1 MCGTNTTSNNK
12 SASCMLLSAAAVT
25 VVFAGLYASPAS
37 AQGIVLDEVI
47 VTAQKREQSLEDVP
61 ASVSSISGDT
71 LREYLGSAENI
82 RALAGRVPSLN
93 IESSNGRIAPRF
105 YIRGLGNIDFDVNA
119 NQPVGMVF
127 DDISL
132 ENNVLRS
139 LPLFDIE
146 RVEVLKGPQGS
157 LFGRNSNAGIIK
169 IDSVRPSDERNAYAS
184 ISYGDNDTVG
194 AEFATNI
201 QASDSVSMRASFK
214 YLRRSDWI
222 DNTVNNTNGPSDD
235 FGGFDEMAWRLQFLI
250 DPSETFTGLIK
261 LHGFSQDG
269 SQPQVFYANSLEV
282 GSAGLRPGFD
292 ETIATHDG
300 SANCIAAGIPA
311 CAGHELDHYGLSAN
325 FVWDLDTF
333 TFTSIT
339 GYDTVEN
346 FQSTDVDGGLISFDP
361 ADIGALGRQVFFGVA
376 TGDGLKDHQQW
387 TQEFRISADTDSL
400 FFQGGVYMFSED
412 YDVLNR
418 DFGFFAFEDIV
429 SQETDSFAIFGQAD
443 WSITDRFSVVA
454 GLRFTYDD
462 KKLVVEPGAGSSS
475 PAATIA
481 INDDYI
487 SWDLAFTYDLSENWN
502 MYGRLANASRGP
514 VTLGRFGFTSS
525 ADTETSDSVEFGFK
539 SDLMGGRARWNAA
552 IYSFRNDDQQLTAT
566 GGAGN
571 VNQLL
576 NADRVNGK
584 GFETDFEILFT
595 DNLLFVANASYN
607 DTEID
612 DADLR
617 DDLCGSS
624 PQCTPLD
631 PIVGMRIGPFGP
643 VTEVSID
650 GNPLPRTPDWVYN
663 LILQWTIP
671 VGDGDVYV
679 HTDWN
684 YRAESNIFLHESVEF
699 VAEDRWLGGLRVG
712 YRSDNGLDIALV
724 GRNITNEVVVDG
736 AINFLNLTTF
746 INEPRF
752 WGVEMR
758 KAW

>member
-1 MCGTNTTSNNK
+1 M
-12 SASCMLLSAAAVT
+12 
-25 VVFAGLYASPAS
+25 
-37 AQGIVLDEVI
+37 
-47 VTAQKREQSLEDVP
+47 
-61 ASVSSISGDT
+61 
-71 LREYLGSAENI
+71 
-82 RALAGRVPSLN
+82 
-93 IESSNGRIAPRF
+93 
-105 YIRGLGNIDFDVNA
+105 
-119 NQPVGMVF
+119 
-127 DDISL
+127 
-132 ENNVLRS
+132 
-139 LPLFDIE
+139 
-146 RVEVLKGPQGS
+146 
-157 LFGRNSNAGIIK
+157 
-169 IDSVRPSDERNAYAS
+169 
-184 ISYGDNDTVG
+184 
-194 AEFATNI
+194 
-201 QASDSVSMRASFK
+201 
-214 YLRRSDWI
+214 
-222 DNTVNNTNGPSDD
+222 
-235 FGGFDEMAWRLQFLI
+235 
-250 DPSETFTGLIK
+250 
-261 LHGFSQDG
+261 
-269 SQPQVFYANSLEV
+269 
-282 GSAGLRPGFD
+282 
-292 ETIATHDG
+292 
-300 SANCIAAGIPA
+300 SAN
-311 CAGHELDHYGLSAN
+311 L
-325 FVWDLDTF
+325 VWDLDAF

-487 SWDLAFTYDLSENWN
+487 SWDLAFTYDVSENWN

-595 DNLLFVANASYN
+595 DNLLFIANASYN

-612 DADLR
+612 DPDLR
-617 DDLCGSS
+617 DDLCGSN

-671 VGDGDVYV
+671 VGNGDVYV

>member
-1 MCGTNTTSNNK
+1 MCGTNTTTNNK
-12 SASCMLLSAAAVT
+12 SASRVLLSAAAVT
-25 VVFAGLYASPAS
+25 VAFAGLYASTAS

-61 ASVSSISGDT
+61 ASVSSISGDAV
-71 LREYLGSAENI
+71 RDYLGSAENI

-119 NQPVGMVF
+119 NQPVGMVY

-222 DNTVNNTNGPSDD
+222 DNIVNNVNGPSDD
-235 FGGFDEMAWRLQFLI
+235 FGGFDEYAWRLQFLV
-250 DPSETFTGLIK
+250 DPNETFTGLFK

-292 ETIATHDG
+292 EKIASHDG
-300 SANCIAAGIPA
+300 SANCIAASIPA
-311 CAGHELDHYGLSAN
+311 CAGHELDHYGMSAN
-325 FVWDLDTF
+325 LVWDLEAF

-346 FQSTDVDGGLISFDP
+346 FQSTDVDGGLISFDD
-361 ADIGALGRQVFFGVA
+361 ADVGALGRQMFFGVA
-376 TGDGLKDHQQW
+376 TGDGLKEHYQW
-387 TQEFRISADTDSL
+387 TQEFRIAKDSENV
-400 FFQGGVYMFSED
+400 FFQGGLFMFAED

-454 GLRFTYDD
+454 GLRFTSDD
-462 KKLVVEPGAGSSS
+462 KNLAVRPGAGSSS
-475 PAATIA
+475 PAATID
-481 INDDYI
+481 IDDDYI
-487 SWDLAFTYDLSENWN
+487 SWDLAFTYDVSENWN
-502 MYGRLANASRGP
+502 IYGRLANASRGP

-525 ADTETSDSVEFGFK
+525 AETETSDSVEFGFK

-576 NADRVNGK
+576 NADRVNGS

-595 DNLLFVANASYN
+595 DNLLFIANASYN

-617 DDLCGSS
+617 DDLCGSN
-624 PQCTPLD
+624 PPCTSLD

-663 LILQWTIP
+663 LILQWNMP
-671 VGDGDVYV
+671 VGEGDVYV

-699 VAEDRWLGGLRVG
+699 VAEDRWLGGLRIG
-712 YRSDNGLDIALV
+712 YRSDDGLDVALV

-736 AINFLNLTTF
+736 ALNFLNLTTF
-746 INEPRF
+746 INEPRY
-752 WGVEMR
+752 WGIEMR
-758 KAW
+758 KDW